1 VSDVL
6 IRGVPDDVL
15 TILKRRAKENRRSL
29 QQELLLIVE
38 TAARASDR
46 RVASQVADDLRQL
59 LAATGRTFTDSSR
72 MVREDRDR

>member
-1 VSDVL
+1 MSDVL